1 MLPDLSRMDDVE
13 SVAGQPSF
21 VAVPAVVH
29 GLRSP
34 LPARQPTRDDH
45 TAGRIPA
52 VDRIEGGGPL
62 QQRCQTARPGDDHLR
77 MVLLRLAT
85 IVLAVALAAAL
96 HQLADARAEAATEA
110 ELRIQG
116 ERAADEKIALV
127 TGSREDFRREMQA
140 ISSEVLKGATTEVAK
155 LNDERAKTL
164 GDAVKPVAEHL
175 AKLDQRVEEL
185 QAERARALATMQE
198 MFATTTAELGKLRG
212 ETGALVSALKRP
224 QVRGS
229 WGEIQLKNVA
239 RIADGGRLRPDM
251 TVHLPT
257 GRDIVVDS
265 KVPLDAYLVA
275 LEAADDT
282 ARDTAL
288 DRHAAQLRTHLDALA
303 AKSYHAKLERSA
315 EFVVCF
321 IPNEAC
327 YVAALDRD
335 PSLLEHGAAKGVL
348 IATPT
353 TLLALLHATH
363 YGWRQAEV
371 EQSALEIAA
380 AGRELHK
387 RFGTFLESFAKV
399 GRQLGSET
407 DAYNA
412 AVGPGRAA
420 AASGREA
427 GSCVPDS
434 RPDLG
439 PAGRPRRRSR
449 LGTMQGTGTL
459 RGATATTTGRL
470 RPPAPPPPCRPG
482 RASPTAAPPR
492 GARRDRG
499 RRAPPRRPPRR
510 RSPSRAPARRRA
522 PPASPC
528 ARPPRSSR
536 ARRGSRRS
544 ARARTPSPPRARGRT
559 ARRPRQGPAPRRR

>member
-1 MLPDLSRMDDVE
+1 MLIVLV
-13 SVAGQPSF
+13 
-21 VAVPAVVH
+21 
-29 GLRSP
+29 
-34 LPARQPTRDDH
+34 
-45 TAGRIPA
+45 
-52 VDRIEGGGPL
+52 
-62 QQRCQTARPGDDHLR
+62 
-77 MVLLRLAT
+77 VLLGAA
-85 IVLAVALAAAL
+85 LAVAV
-96 HQLADARAEAATEA
+96 HQLVAERRLRA
-110 ELRIQG
+110 Q
-116 ERAADEKIALV
+116 ERAAHAARLDDLQRATQEKIALV
-127 TGSREDFRREMQA
+127 TANRADLTREMQA

-175 AKLDQRVEEL
+175 AKLDRRVEEL
-185 QAERARALATMQE
+185 QAERGKALATMRE
-198 MFATTTAELGKLRG
+198 MFTTTTAELGRLRG

-239 RIADGGRLRPDM
+239 RIAGMTEHVDFHTQAAVEDGLRPDM

-265 KVPLDAYLVA
+265 KVPLDAYLGA
-275 LEAADDT
+275 LEAADD
-282 ARDTAL
+282 AACDAAL
-288 DRHAAQLRTHLDALA
+288 DRHARQLRTHLDALA
-303 AKSYHAKLERSA
+303 TKSYHAKLERSA

-399 GRQLGSET
+399 GRQLGSATE
-407 DAYNA
+407 AYNA
-412 AVGPGRAA
+412 AVGSAEGRVLPQLRRLEGMGAASEKALAEPQAIDAA
-420 AASGREA
+420 ARVLVAAQTTDEA
-427 GSCVPDS
+427 
-434 RPDLG
+434 
-439 PAGRPRRRSR
+439 A
-449 LGTMQGTGTL
+449 
-459 RGATATTTGRL
+459 
-470 RPPAPPPPCRPG
+470 
-482 RASPTAAPPR
+482 
-492 GARRDRG
+492 
-499 RRAPPRRPPRR
+499 
-510 RSPSRAPARRRA
+510 
-522 PPASPC
+522 
-528 ARPPRSSR
+528 
-536 ARRGSRRS
+536 
-544 ARARTPSPPRARGRT
+544 
-559 ARRPRQGPAPRRR
+559 